1 MFPVATV
8 ESFLNRPFE
17 LSVRKKG
24 GWPCIFALSI
34 CIPLFVYIQQP
45 YGIGHWHQS
54 HKELYVAGF
63 GFVFL
68 LAYSIIYAVLPHY
81 CEQWYAPENWT
92 MRREL
97 LTTLLFFVL
106 LGFANWLYE
115 GLLIEKT
122 ELTFYSMLKVQFF
135 TFSYGLMP
143 KVAKVMLLRWQY
155 LFPVN
160 DIITPT
166 PVENNCL
173 QTVENDFPIH
183 TIQYI
188 KADKNNIHQHH
199 YQDGEHYT
207 DISRC
212 TMNQAEIN
220 MQTLPHFVRCHNS
233 FIVNM
238 QHVDHHKSRIR
249 TNKLCIKNSNVE
261 IPVSKKFKDVIN
273 KRLAP
278 IPANR

>member
-1 MFPVATV
+1 
-8 ESFLNRPFE
+8 
-17 LSVRKKG
+17 
-24 GWPCIFALSI
+24 
-34 CIPLFVYIQQP
+34 
-45 YGIGHWHQS
+45 
-54 HKELYVAGF
+54 
-63 GFVFL
+63 
-68 LAYSIIYAVLPHY
+68 
-81 CEQWYAPENWT
+81 
-92 MRREL
+92 
-97 LTTLLFFVL
+97 
-106 LGFANWLYE
+106 
-115 GLLIEKT
+115 
-122 ELTFYSMLKVQFF
+122 MLKVQFF

-143 KVAKVMLLRWQY
+143 KVAKVLLLRWQY
-155 LFPVN
+155 LFPVS
-160 DIITPT
+160 DIITLT

-238 QHVDHHKSRIR
+238 QHVDYSKSRMR
-249 TNKLCIKNSNVE
+249 TKKLCIKNSKRRNSGIKE
-261 IPVSKKFKDVIN
+261 IQRCN
-273 KRLAP
+273 Q
-278 IPANR
+278 